1 MKRGRAGHQADSG
14 RTASCPGAGAG
25 ALLESASW
33 WMRTGRRL
41 AAASTSNC
49 SMMSAANGMRN
60 ACADAVVTLAGMET
74 VIAITVVMGGP
85 PSLWTMFT
93 AIVARLNFSL
103 GTAA

>member
-1 MKRGRAGHQADSG
+1 M
-14 RTASCPGAGAG
+14 
-25 ALLESASW
+25 LESASW
-33 WMRTGRRL
+33 WMRAGRRL

-60 ACADAVVTLAGMET
+60 ACAEAGDTLADKDT
-74 VIAITVVMGGP
+74 VIAMTVVMVGP

-93 AIVARLNFSL
+93 AIVARFNFSL

>member
-1 MKRGRAGHQADSG
+1 M
-14 RTASCPGAGAG
+14 
-25 ALLESASW
+25 LESASG

-49 SMMSAANGMRN
+49 SMMSVANGTRN
-60 ACADAVVTLAGMET
+60 ACAEAEVTLADKET
-74 VIAITVVMGGP
+74 VIAMTVVIVGP

-103 GTAA
+103 GTEA